1 MCTIWNEE
9 GRASNITNL
18 SAFVEAERQDLVDP
32 KDDKRFKGPCED
44 GAFVFHGTPEGYRYV
59 YFKIDGEDK
68 VWEFELQGS
77 PSFVDISRSKLVPP
91 PAIEF
96 TVNTGEFSDFLR
108 DKLNDASLYWIEGKE
123 LVEAKL
129 TPQSKLPNGKFD
141 RDASKYLKEHP
152 DKPLYLKTADG
163 LYFETQPQ
171 KIGKQNW
178 RLTVSGLT
186 WVPAKALAVFAL
198 RYDAAEKPKLEGF
211 DPRCLVLRL
220 GDCKTGS
227 VPLRSEKSGGTVIL
241 RPDGAD
247 YIKIG
252 TPVSVEPQDSAAGCK
267 SLSQQ
272 FTVTE
277 NIALKGEQNF
287 AKAVSASKL
296 TEDNLPNIE
305 ALAFVARRPK
315 PDVMLVVGF
324 SPEFLH
330 AVPAGRI
337 PQFFSKFQ
345 QSFPNSRKPL
355 RQDEHQFGAAHALI
369 SKASQDA
376 TGSNEYEVVARSLAD
391 SGDPLLGDL
400 EKIDK
405 ITEQADVMRF
415 VIPGLNDIKEFR
427 KYLPINPSRP
437 RQSFCWAQQPG
448 MLAVA
453 ARALGRN

>member
-1 MCTIWNEE
+1 M
-9 GRASNITNL
+9 RAALAETQTKL
-18 SAFVEAERQDLVDP
+18 SAAQTSLNDALAAAALAERRSNAAAQERDRTQQRADAAGAEATQLKGEP
-32 KDDKRFKGPCED
+32 QKRAAAEKARDE
-44 GAFVFHGTPEGYRYV
+44 ARAEANSWQQRYNAAAQ
-59 YFKIDGEDK
+59 
-68 VWEFELQGS
+68 ELDQA
-77 PSFVDISRSKLVPP
+77 RAAL
-91 PAIEF
+91 PAAQANAGNSEPEF
-96 TVNTGEFSDFLR
+96 TVNTGGYSDNLR
-108 DKLNDASLYWIEGKE
+108 DKLRDASLYWLEGKE

-211 DPRCLVLRL
+211 NPGCLVLRW
-220 GDCKTGS
+220 GDGKKLA
-227 VPLRSEKSGGTVIL
+227 LRSEKSSGTAIL

-296 TEDNLPNIE
+296 TEDNLSNIE

-315 PDVMLVVGF
+315 PDAMLVVGF
-324 SPEFLH
+324 SPEFVR
-330 AVPAGRI
+330 AIPEARV
-337 PQFFSKFQ
+337 PQFFSKFE
-345 QSFPNSRKPL
+345 QSFPNSKNSMPCQMNTFLVPPMLWYPKHR
-355 RQDEHQFGAAHALI
+355 
-369 SKASQDA
+369 
-376 TGSNEYEVVARSLAD
+376 RSD
-391 SGDPLLGDL
+391 WIERVRGCCP
-400 EKIDK
+400 
-405 ITEQADVMRF
+405 
-415 VIPGLNDIKEFR
+415 
-427 KYLPINPSRP
+427 
-437 RQSFCWAQQPG
+437 QPG
-448 MLAVA
+448 RLRRPAFGGSM
-453 ARALGRN
+453 RSG